1 MVDTETYTIEGPD
14 GDTESVELPD
24 GLVDILAEQGERPT
38 KVVGDIALLSF
49 AQRAHAIAHHSEGEA
64 DVPAD
69 LREINEKAEELFEDR
84 FGVPFAEATG
94 HDH

>member
-14 GDTESVELPD
+14 GDTESVELPA
-24 GLVDILAEQGERPT
+24 GLVDVLAEQGERRT

-49 AQRAHAIAHHSEGEA
+49 AQRAHAIVHHSGE
-64 DVPAD
+64 DTPDD
-69 LREINEKAEELFEDR
+69 LREINDKAEELFEER

-94 HDH
+94 HQH